1 MSWNT
6 EYRVRYA
13 ECDQQGVVFNA
24 WYQTYM
30 DDAVDCWLRELDPKF
45 ERLGW
50 ELMVKATNIVWS
62 SPAGFGDTLELG
74 LEVSRWGNTSFD
86 VSVVGSVADRHI
98 FDGKLTYVTVDTAEH
113 RPTPVPADLKNHL
126 GS

>member
-1 MSWNT
+1 MAWLT

-30 DDAVDCWLRELDPKF
+30 DDAVDCWLREFDPKF

-50 ELMVKATNIVWS
+50 ELMVKATSIVWH
-62 SPAGFGDTLELG
+62 SPAAFGDSLALS

-86 VSVVGSVADRHI
+86 VSVVGLVGDRHV
-98 FDGKLTYVTVDTAEH
+98 FDGKLTYVVVDSTTH
-113 RPTPVPADLKNHL
+113 RPTPVPAELKNHL
-126 GS
+126 GP